1 MVRRS
6 TDSDTGVGWFIRL
19 LLPLVG
25 FRGLPVTQN
34 AIQVVFSPV
43 YLSRACSDRS
53 RPNPD
58 CLKPPNGVCALSA
71 STVLTDT
78 VPARSAAA
86 TRCARERSFV
96 HTEAASP

>member
-1 MVRRS
+1 MAVPSFARNRGS
-6 TDSDTGVGWFIRL
+6 KDDLGVNYAL
-19 LLPLVG
+19 LTAVS
-25 FRGLPVTQN
+25 QESEDYS
-34 AIQVVFSPV
+34 ASQVVFSPV

-58 CLKPPNGVCALSA
+58 CLNPPNGVWALSA

-96 HTEAASP
+96 QTE